1 MSQFSIYDW
10 TWLDLQDS
18 KLFDP
23 AKWWLSMSKCN
34 NQDPTCNKH
43 SDHLQYGYQD
53 RLQYDYQDQLEV
65 VRNRERAWA
74 WTHAAEQLRISHA
87 GHPWLCLM
95 PRYAKANPCQI
106 KGSSESSEIEKSR
119 ARVLTSV
126 LISGFIPS
134 KRNSPI
140 GDHPP
145 KYAWNWTIYIIY
157 YWNIWKAPG
166 TRVYPWQI
174 LEKISALSS
183 SRYRD
188 STFSQTS
195 QVGLS
200 FRPAVTVTSCDWWE
214 GVAGTTI

>member
-1 MSQFSIYDW
+1 MSN
-10 TWLDLQDS
+10 
-18 KLFDP
+18 
-23 AKWWLSMSKCN
+23 CN
-34 NQDPTCNKH
+34 SQDPTCNKH

-87 GHPWLCLM
+87 GHPWLCSM
-95 PRYAKANPCQI
+95 PRYAKAPCQI

-126 LISGFIPS
+126 LISGFTPS

-145 KYAWNWTIYIIY
+145 KYAWNWTIYIYISY
-157 YWNIWKAPG
+157 QFISYISWTIWKAPG
-166 TRVYPWQI
+166 LRVLSLADPGENFCTKF
-174 LEKISALSS
+174 LTISGLHLLTDFTGGSQLSS
-183 SRYRD
+183 CGD
-188 STFSQTS
+188 
-195 QVGLS
+195 
-200 FRPAVTVTSCDWWE
+200 CD
-214 GVAGTTI
+214 